1 MPDPITPELSIPWKV
16 IAASPDM
23 LDVTYNNRRYPY
35 IWRSSLALSV
45 FEPSENLPSGLC
57 DQKLAFIKLTCSITG
72 YQPAE
77 GEGEGAQ
84 ITFPNLPQEELER
97 VFTEYWGCYGVLVNI
112 GVFPLGARPPNFR
125 DYPHI
130 VDFLPK
136 NRELV
141 RPVTATGEV
150 LTASTASLRL
160 DSGLT
165 TTQKNETQVGIK
177 GGYAA
182 GDQGGWNVEGNIEHT
197 WGSSTEA
204 KSETEVA
211 GGTQRQFT
219 SGYSTSVDHLYSL
232 LTGYHAGTN
241 RAAFIMLPRPF
252 MEEPTD
258 RHTFVRGL
266 RAIEGVQEFV
276 LVVSRPVTMPGLCI
290 EASLD
295 TAHLPEQVSYDR
307 VPTQY
312 ETRDARFTTTVFA
325 PGSVFAGIGTQTVRL
340 EDSPSA
346 IFRTPDG
353 WLIDRFTAGGGVEEV
368 ANRSSVTAN
377 TNLQEYN
384 FGAVDNRTARVTGR
398 LRGRD
403 WGGDPES
410 VFMRDY
416 VVHIRSEVETNSA
429 TAHVSTS
436 MLTTSRHL
444 SACYESRD
452 GCPQPP
458 QLPLGA
464 SADVLHVRED
474 LFDSAIIGGLP
485 GDLYRTIMARIKTNL
500 VANASDR
507 PTRPPALRFTET
519 DYFKEQVLKTLS
531 QNQKNV
537 PLSAI
542 ESMPEKFAHLSQ
554 LTIQGVLD
562 KRLATL
568 CSELR
573 LSAEEAVE
581 LRQSIIK
588 HVGGVQ
594 E

>member
-16 IAASPDM
+16 IATSPDM
-23 LDVTYNNRRYPY
+23 LDVTYNDRRYPY

-77 GEGEGAQ
+77 GEGEGVQ

-97 VFTEYWGCYGVLVNI
+97 VLTEYWGCYGVLVNI
-112 GVFPLGARPPNFR
+112 AVFPLGARPLNFR
-125 DYPHI
+125 EYPHI
-130 VDFLPK
+130 LDFLPK

-141 RPVTATGEV
+141 RPVTSTGEV

-182 GDQGGWNVEGNIEHT
+182 GDRGGWNVEGNIEHT

-211 GGTQRQFT
+211 GGAERRLS

-258 RHTFVRGL
+258 RRTFVRGL

-276 LVVSRPVTMPGLCI
+276 LVVSRPVTMSGLCI

-295 TAHLPEQVSYDR
+295 TAHLPEQVSYDH
-307 VPTQY
+307 VPAQY
-312 ETRDARFTTTVFA
+312 ERRDARFTTTVFA

-353 WLIDRFTAGGGVEEV
+353 WVIDRFTAGGGVEEV
-368 ANRSSVTAN
+368 ANRSTVTAN

-384 FGAVDNRTARVTGR
+384 FGAVDDRTARVTGR

-403 WGGDPES
+403 WGLDAES

-416 VVHIRSEVETNSA
+416 IVHMRSEVETNSA
-429 TAHVSTS
+429 TARVSTS

-444 SACYESRD
+444 SACYESQD

-464 SADVLHVRED
+464 STDLQHVREELLD
-474 LFDSAIIGGLP
+474 TIGGLP
-485 GDLYRTIMARIKTNL
+485 GDLYRTIMVRIKTTL

-507 PTRPPALRFTET
+507 ATRPPALRFTET
-519 DYFKEQVLKTLS
+519 DYFKDQVLKTLS
-531 QNQKNV
+531 QSQKNE

-542 ESMPEKFAHLSQ
+542 ESIAKKFAHLSQ

-562 KRLATL
+562 KKLVTL
-568 CSELR
+568 RSELG
-573 LSAEEAVE
+573 LSSEEAVE

-588 HVGGVQ
+588 HVGGVR